1 MAFLFFL
8 VRFDLG
14 AILNG
19 FGQANN
25 NNKQQQN
32 NDPVASL
39 LGGLL
44 NQNIAVTLN
53 DQGQIQVNGV
63 DPNKNNNQQQQTTSF
78 PQQTTTTTRPV
89 VNINEIR

>member
-1 MAFLFFL
+1 M
-8 VRFDLG
+8 G

-25 NNKQQQN
+25 KQQN

-63 DPNKNNNQQQQTTSF
+63 DPNKNNNQQQQQTTSA
-78 PQQTTTTTRPV
+78 PQQTITTARPQQPV
-89 VNINEIR
+89 VNINEIRKYEYSQTRL